1 MHSLRVMVVDGMG
14 GRIGQ
19 EIVSRLRTAFGT
31 GVELLA
37 VGTNS
42 AATAAMMKAGAN
54 RGATGENAVRIT
66 VREADVVIGPLSV
79 LIPDSMMGEVTP
91 LMAESLALSSARK
104 VMLPLTNPRIDLVG
118 ITKNP
123 LPHLMDEAIA
133 LVASMLDK
141 EV

>member
-1 MHSLRVMVVDGMG
+1 MVIDGMG

-19 EIVSRLRTAFGT
+19 EIVSRLRASFAAD
-31 GVELLA
+31 VELLA

-66 VREADVVIGPLSV
+66 AREADVIIGPLSV

-91 LMAESLALSSARK
+91 MMAESLALSSARK

-123 LPHLMDEAIA
+123 LPHLLEEAINV
-133 LVASMLDK
+133 VASMLGR

>member
-19 EIVSRLRTAFGT
+19 EIVSRLRTAFGA

>member
-1 MHSLRVMVVDGMG
+1 
-14 GRIGQ
+14 
-19 EIVSRLRTAFGT
+19 
-31 GVELLA
+31 
-37 VGTNS
+37 
-42 AATAAMMKAGAN
+42 
-54 RGATGENAVRIT
+54 
-66 VREADVVIGPLSV
+66 
-79 LIPDSMMGEVTP
+79 MMGEVTP

-104 VMLPLTNPRIDLVG
+104 VMLPLTHPRIDLVG

>member
-1 MHSLRVMVVDGMG
+1 
-14 GRIGQ
+14 
-19 EIVSRLRTAFGT
+19 
-31 GVELLA
+31 
-37 VGTNS
+37 
-42 AATAAMMKAGAN
+42 MMKAGAN

-66 VREADVVIGPLSV
+66 AREADVIIGPLSV

-91 LMAESLALSSARK
+91 MMAESLALSSARK

-123 LPHLMDEAIA
+123 LPHLLEEAINV
-133 LVASMLDK
+133 VASMLGR